1 MDKKVAIIGA
11 GNLATR
17 VSLELHNNGA
27 DIIQVYSRTV
37 TSALTL
43 ARMLGCSYVTKPEKI
58 TPEADIYIISVSDM
72 AMAGLLE
79 NVNFNNK
86 LVAHTAGSIPM
97 DALKKFSKNYGVFY
111 PLQTFSKY
119 RDVNFSKIPFC
130 IEGNTEENEQT
141 LVELASLI
149 SKDVRLINSEQ
160 RKQLHLAAVFAC
172 NFVNHMY
179 AIAGE
184 LVQDKDIPF
193 DILRPLINE
202 TASKIKHMTP
212 RAAQTGPALRMD
224 KNIIQEHVSML
235 GKKSSP
241 GKLYGHL
248 SESIFE
254 FHKLPKT

>member
-17 VSLELHNNGA
+17 VSLELQNNG
-27 DIIQVYSRTV
+27 INIVQVYSRTV

-43 ARMLGCSYVTKPEKI
+43 ARMLGCNYVTKPEKI

-130 IEGNTEENEQT
+130 IEGNSKQNEQI
-141 LVELASLI
+141 LVELASTI

-202 TASKIKHMTP
+202 TASKIKNMPP

-224 KNIIQEHVSML
+224 KNIIQEHINML
-235 GKKSSP
+235 GKKSRL
-241 GKLYGHL
+241 GKLYTQI
-248 SESIFE
+248 SENIFE
-254 FHKLPKT
+254 FHKLPKS